1 MNKELNNYDRTAGFY
16 DLLSRI
22 VFFRSQVKA
31 QTAQLR
37 FIPSGARVLI
47 VGGGTGWILEEIA
60 KVHPAGLHITYIEI
74 SGKMLARAKKRN
86 TGANNIRFIHS
97 AMETYADDDPYDV
110 IQTGFLFDNFSR
122 DRINQVF
129 LQLHELLNPE
139 GLWLFSD
146 FNYHPESG
154 KFWQRM
160 LLKMMYFFFR
170 HLASVEANKLINID
184 PLFNE
189 KRYIAIDQHSYYGH
203 FIKSIIFQK
212 PGKSL
217 PSSKI

>member
-1 MNKELNNYDRTAGFY
+1 MELNNYDRTAGFY
-16 DLLSRI
+16 DSLGRT
-22 VFFRSQVKA
+22 VFFRTQINA
-31 QTAQLR
+31 QAAQLK
-37 FIPSGARVLI
+37 FIRSGAKVLI

-86 TGANNIRFIHS
+86 TGANNVRFVHS
-97 AMETYADDDPYDV
+97 AMETYAEDDQYDV

-122 DRINQVF
+122 DRINHVF
-129 LQLHELLNPE
+129 LNIHELLKSD

-154 KFWQRM
+154 KFWQGM

-170 HLASVEANKLINID
+170 NLANVEADKLIDIC
-184 PLFNE
+184 PWFHQ
-189 KRYIAIDQHSYYGH
+189 KGYIAIDQQCYYQY